1 MAVTKAQ
8 ARKVRQPV
16 LVGDFAISSALDGTT
31 TVDIVTLSSVAE
43 KVTVQSDGTLA
54 GTVEFS
60 VNGTTFF
67 GSTAFTATVPLTYS
81 TNLVRVVKVTRTGGA
96 GQLHMVAR

>member
-1 MAVTKAQ
+1 MAVTKQQ

-16 LVGDFAISSALDGTT
+16 LNGDLAISAALDATT

-60 VNGTTFF
+60 INGVTFY
-67 GSTAFTATVPLTYS
+67 GSTAFTAGVPLTYS
-81 TNLVRVVKVTRTGGA
+81 THLVRVIKVTRTGGA
-96 GQLHMVAR
+96 GKLHMVAR